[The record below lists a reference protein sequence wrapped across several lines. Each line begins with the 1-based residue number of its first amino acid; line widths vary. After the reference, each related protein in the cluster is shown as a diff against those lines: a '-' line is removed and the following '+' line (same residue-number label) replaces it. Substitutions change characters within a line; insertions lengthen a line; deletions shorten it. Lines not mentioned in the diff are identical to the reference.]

1 MGRETRILRQVG
13 VRVLHFLVKSP
24 ARACWWKGM
33 QVTSWGWLVRPTPKL
48 EKILLANSGQLCY
61 SFSAVFPTTLACQ
74 EVRGK
79 EVVEQLLFF
88 ISL

>member
-13 VRVLHFLVKSP
+13 VHVLHFLVKSP

-79 EVVEQLLFF
+79 EVLEQLLFF